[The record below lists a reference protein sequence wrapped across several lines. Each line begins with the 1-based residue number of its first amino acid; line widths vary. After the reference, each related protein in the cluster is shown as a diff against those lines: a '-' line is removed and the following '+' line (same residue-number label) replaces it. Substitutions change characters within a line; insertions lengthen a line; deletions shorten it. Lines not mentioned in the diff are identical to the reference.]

1 MWHRHRLFSLF
12 LVFLM
17 AIPASAQLGGLAGL
31 GKKKDQPAKASDKP
45 PEYSEK
51 DKAKMAEIAQRPEIK
66 EAIESAWQEI
76 RRHDMDLAYQV
87 NQSVRYAP
95 KGGLELAK
103 MRNDYGQIYDNPIL
117 QQYLNALGQ
126 KLVPKDSP
134 NLYAF
139 RLLLDPEPRA
149 EAISTGSIYV
159 STGLVS
165 LLDNEAQ
172 LAYILRHE
180 IAHVERNHFYNKL
193 RDTIVEQ
200 ALYADK
206 EADVAKKR
214 ALFSLG
220 ATLAGGLIGGAAG
233 GARGA
238 IAGIGI
244 GYVGGEIGGSYLY
257 RNKFVPTEWATV
269 FEDEADEAGMK
280 YMLDVNY
287 DGREIPRLYAN
298 VDRMVGRDARLGLG
312 FIGSPARV
320 KERTGHIQKLLAGAM
335 KADIEA
341 KMKSPGL
348 IGATPEFPLM
358 MAALKRDNGVIALD
372 YDLFAMAKDN
382 LEEAVQLRSNDPS
395 AHYYLGKVYALTG
408 RTPEDKQNATN
419 HFLAAIKY
427 DAQRGFY
434 PEPHLEYALYLINQ
448 NNSQLQ
454 EDIKKE
460 LKSYVALFQ
469 REHAGALPANMNI
482 LYDYFLLAGDQ
493 RWYVPPAAVVSTKD
507 VEPVNVFTLTEGRVP
522 STAAPEVLR
531 RAGGA
536 VMTDSAA
543 PDRTEM
549 KPAAIKEKPK
559 TAAPPKK

>member
-17 AIPASAQLGGLAGL
+17 ALPASAQLGGLAGL

-66 EAIESAWQEI
+66 ESIESAWQEI

-126 KLVPKDSP
+126 RLVPKDSP

-149 EAISTGSIYV
+149 EAISTGTIYV

-172 LAYILRHE
+172 LAYVLGHE

-193 RDTIVEQ
+193 RDTILEQ
-200 ALYADK
+200 ALYSDK

-320 KERTGHIQKLLAGAM
+320 KERTGHILKLLAGAM

-408 RTPEDKQNATN
+408 RTPEDRQNATN

-427 DAQRGFY
+427 DAQRGFF

-448 NNSQLQ
+448 NNPQLQ

-522 STAAPEVLR
+522 STSAPEVLR

-559 TAAPPKK
+559 TAPKKP